1 MALVGL
7 GVPLVLLLLLLGLAV
22 LLTLVMMRSSRRHR
36 TQLPSGP
43 GAATGLPE
51 PSGATG
57 PGRLAYEVTIGV
69 AGLIVGGLLILV
81 ALWWLLLGVTASAL
95 LFSSPSGSSVP
106 NWLPSLVVGLV
117 IGAAGA
123 GVFWLARTR
132 LLRL

>member
-1 MALVGL
+1 MAVVAL
-7 GVPLVLLLLLLGLAV
+7 GGPALLLVLLLGLAV
-22 LLTLVMMRSSRRHR
+22 LLTLVMMRSSRRR

-43 GAATGLPE
+43 GVAAVLPE

-57 PGRLAYEVTIGV
+57 PGRLAYEITIGV
-69 AGLIVGGLLILV
+69 AGLIVGGLLVLV
-81 ALWWLLLGVTASAL
+81 GLWWLLLGVTASAL
-95 LFSSPSGSSVP
+95 LFSSPAGSFVP
-106 NWLPSLVVGLV
+106 TWLPALVVGLV